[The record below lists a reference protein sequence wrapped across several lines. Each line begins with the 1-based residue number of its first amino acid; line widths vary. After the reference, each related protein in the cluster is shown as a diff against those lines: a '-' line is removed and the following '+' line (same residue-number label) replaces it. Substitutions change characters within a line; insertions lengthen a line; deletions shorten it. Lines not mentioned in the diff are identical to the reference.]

1 MAPLAPMLR
10 PLRGAALL
18 LGGML
23 LTFSVVH
30 ARFFTFSNVLNVVI
44 QVSLTGLIALGMT
57 LPVITGG
64 LDLSVG
70 STAALA
76 GVVFVRLLDFG
87 LWPAGCAAL
96 MAGGAVGMC
105 NGLLIGRFGFSSI
118 IVTLGS
124 MAWAE
129 GLALWISHGYPLAGP
144 SGEFEMLGGGFFLHV
159 PIPIVL
165 FALAAVAT
173 YLVLNETQFGRDLYA
188 AGSNREL
195 ALACGI
201 PVASRLQATYLVSS
215 VFSVLSGMVLSSRL
229 NTASPLVGQDAPLEA
244 LVAIVIGGTPLSG
257 GAGGVLNTALG
268 LFVVGVLTNGLNL
281 WNVAPASRWGITGS
295 VLIVFAILDRSRRRS
310 RFAQEAS

>member
-1 MAPLAPMLR
+1 MAPIAPALR
-10 PLRGAALL
+10 QLRGAAILL
-18 LGGML
+18 AAML
-23 LTFSVVH
+23 LAFSV
-30 ARFFTFSNVLNVVI
+30 AQPSFFTASNILNVAI
-44 QVSLTGLIALGMT
+44 QVSLIGLPTLGMT

-96 MAGGAVGMC
+96 LVGAGVGLS
-105 NGLLIGRFGFSSI
+105 NGLLIGRFGFNSI

-144 SGEFEMLGGGFFLHV
+144 SGDFEMLGGGFFLYI
-159 PIPIVL
+159 PLPIVL
-165 FALAAVAT
+165 FVLTAGAT
-173 YLVLNETQFGRDLYA
+173 YFVLNETRFGRDLYSV
-188 AGSNREL
+188 GGNQEL
-195 ALACGI
+195 AVLCGI
-201 PVASRLQATYLVSS
+201 PVPSRLQAAYLISS
-215 VFSVLSGMVLSSRL
+215 AFSVLSGMVLASRL

-257 GAGGVLNTALG
+257 GAGGVPNTVMG
-268 LFVVGVLTNGLNL
+268 LCVVAVLTNGLNQ
-281 WNVAPASRWGITGS
+281 WNVAPALRWGITGL
-295 VLIVFAILDRSRRRS
+295 VLIVFAVFDRSRRRS